1 MSQGPERDDRT
12 EMTSLTV
19 PQDLQEVTPA
29 WLTAALHSK
38 VPSSRASVTG
48 YSAEPV
54 AEGKGF
60 MNQVFRLRLH
70 YDADP
75 LDLPRTVIAKLPSAD
90 PALRMFSDRLGQ
102 DRREVRFYQEVAA
115 DAHLQTPH
123 SYYGGIDS
131 VTGNTILLLED
142 LNSARQG
149 DSVAGCSLA
158 DAQRAMAQLA
168 EFQAAWWDSPR
179 LDRLDWMPLKD
190 AETGAYQE
198 LYAAAWTSFTRKA
211 GDGMPPALRRL
222 GDRLSLEVPKIKA
235 KLTTPPR
242 TIIHGDYRLDN
253 CFFQTSGEAQSLLV
267 FDWEFCA
274 RGRGTCDVATFI
286 SETFPPQQRRD
297 EELSLLRTYHSILVS
312 NGVKDYP
319 FAECLADY
327 RLAMLEIFVFW
338 IVTGGCCD
346 FDDER
351 ATVYLHNSLERFDA
365 AISDLDCAE
374 LLAS

>member
-1 MSQGPERDDRT
+1 MSQGPDAT
-12 EMTSLTV
+12 QKTAMTSLTV
-19 PQDLQEVTPA
+19 PQDLREVTPA

-38 VPSSRASVTG
+38 AASSRAAVTG
-48 YSAEPV
+48 YLAEPI

-60 MNQVFRLRLH
+60 MNQVVRLRLH
-70 YDADP
+70 YDDDP
-75 LDLPRTVIAKLPSAD
+75 LDLPRTIIAKLPSAD
-90 PALRMFSDRLGQ
+90 PALRTISNRLGQ

-123 SYYGGIDS
+123 SYYCGIDS
-131 VTGNTILLLED
+131 ATGNTILLLED

-158 DAQRAMAQLA
+158 EARRALAQLA
-168 EFQAAWWDSPR
+168 AFQAAWWDSPR

-198 LYAAAWTSFTRKA
+198 LYAAAWMSFIRKA

-253 CFFQTSGEAQSLLV
+253 CFFPNV
-267 FDWEFCA
+267 
-274 RGRGTCDVATFI
+274 RRGTVVCWFLTGSSARAAGGPMMLPR
-286 SETFPPQQRRD
+286 SSARP
-297 EELSLLRTYHSILVS
+297 SLHSNAGTKS
-312 NGVKDYP
+312 
-319 FAECLADY
+319 
-327 RLAMLEIFVFW
+327 
-338 IVTGGCCD
+338 
-346 FDDER
+346 
-351 ATVYLHNSLERFDA
+351 
-365 AISDLDCAE
+365 
-374 LLAS
+374 